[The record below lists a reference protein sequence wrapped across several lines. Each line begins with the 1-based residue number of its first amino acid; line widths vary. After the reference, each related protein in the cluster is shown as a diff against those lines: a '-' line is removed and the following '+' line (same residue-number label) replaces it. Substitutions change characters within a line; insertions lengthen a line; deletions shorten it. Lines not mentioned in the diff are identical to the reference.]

1 VSLDFI
7 KELPALAREKM
18 IPEKTGLVYSI
29 YLGPE
34 QIVPATL
41 RLYKEECYLED
52 ISVIDTADGFQ
63 VVYHFNHFVTPGRI
77 ALRIMIAH
85 EKPECP
91 SISEIFTGADWH
103 EREAHDFYG
112 VVFTGH
118 KNLVPL
124 LLPDDANIHPLV
136 KEPAQRKK
144 VGEIMT
150 RGEVEFTS
158 PEIEAL
164 LNKPEKREEAKPVKA
179 GKAAGEE
186 TGEKASSEA

>member
-7 KELPALAREKM
+7 KELPALSREKM

-34 QIVPATL
+34 QIIPSAI
-41 RLYKEECYLED
+41 RLYKEECYIED

-63 VVYHFNHFVTPGRI
+63 VVYHFNHFIAQGRI
-77 ALRIMIAH
+77 ALRIMVSH
-85 EKPECP
+85 EKPEVP
-91 SISEIFTGADWH
+91 SISEIFSGADWH

-124 LLPDDANIHPLV
+124 LLPDDATFHPLV

-144 VGEIMT
+144 VSEIMN
-150 RGEVEFTS
+150 RGEVEITS
-158 PEIEAL
+158 PDIEAL
-164 LNKPEKREEAKPVKA
+164 LAKPEKKEEDKPAKA

>member
-1 VSLDFI
+1 MSLDFI
-7 KELPALAREKM
+7 KELSSLSREKM

-34 QIVPATL
+34 QIIPVAL
-41 RLYKEECYLED
+41 CFYKEEYYIED

-63 VVYHFNHFVTPGRI
+63 VVYHFNHFITPGRI
-77 ALRIMIAH
+77 ALRIMVSH

-91 SISEIFTGADWH
+91 SISEIFSGADWH
-103 EREAHDFYG
+103 EREAHDFFG

-136 KEPAQRKK
+136 KESAQRKK
-144 VGEIMT
+144 VAELMT
-150 RGEVEFTS
+150 RGEIEITS
-158 PEIEAL
+158 PAIEAL
-164 LNKPEKREEAKPVKA
+164 LIKPEKKEEPKPLKAVK
-179 GKAAGEE
+179 E